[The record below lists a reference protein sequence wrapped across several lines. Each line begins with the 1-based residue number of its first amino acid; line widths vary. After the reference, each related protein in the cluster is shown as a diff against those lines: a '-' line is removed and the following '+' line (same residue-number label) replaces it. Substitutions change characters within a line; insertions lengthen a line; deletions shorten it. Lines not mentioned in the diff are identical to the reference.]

1 MASVCMEMRIWY
13 KLGHKATCD
22 IQFSAS
28 FKIKWER
35 ARAAFF
41 FISENFLFVLKI
53 RSQVRV
59 SKLFYWWFF
68 FLGTSTLWK
77 PWPRVSSFQHQNPH
91 KGSGEMV
98 TEMPVFQ
105 ETLWE
110 EDNPFNAEGDK
121 MAQQVKV
128 CAVQA
133 WWFEFCPR
141 LLHIVLWP
149 PHRCYSKH
157 AHVHVRTLNQWVNEL
172 RKSSNRNTGPVR
184 RLSL

>member
-1 MASVCMEMRIWY
+1 MRESKSCIFFYFWKFLVC
-13 KLGHKATCD
+13 
-22 IQFSAS
+22 
-28 FKIKWER
+28 FKNQIPSMSLQ
-35 ARAAFF
+35 A
-41 FISENFLFVLKI
+41 ILLV
-53 RSQVRV
+53 V
-59 SKLFYWWFF
+59 F

-133 WWFEFCPR
+133 WWFEFCPQ

-172 RKSSNRNTGPVR
+172 RKSSNRNTGAVQWMAACKGDLSSIPV
-184 RLSL
+184 S